1 MTQHPEETS
10 SNMNAV
16 ILWYFADPMCSWCW
30 GFSPVIET
38 LREEFHERAK
48 IALVLGGLR
57 PGETAPL
64 TAAGREDI
72 LHHWRQVHER
82 TGQPFRFDNALPPG
96 FVYDTEPASR
106 AVVTIGGLEPTL
118 IFSLFRAI
126 QNAFYAEGRD
136 VTQAGVLAELAA
148 GLGVDAAAFLQA
160 FDSDAARAKTQA
172 HFRQARQAGVRGFP
186 ALILQQDSQLHAV
199 SNGCQPLEA
208 VREAIGRSLQP
219 AI

>member
-1 MTQHPEETS
+1 MSAP
-10 SNMNAV
+10 

-38 LREEFHERAK
+38 LREEYRERVK

-64 TAAGREDI
+64 TTAGREDI
-72 LHHWRQVHER
+72 LHHWREVHAR

-106 AVVTIGGLEPTL
+106 AVVTLGGIEPTL
-118 IFSLFRAI
+118 IFPLFKAI
-126 QNAFYAEGRD
+126 QGAFYAEGRD
-136 VTQAGVLAELAA
+136 VTQPGVLAELAT
-148 GLGVDAAAFLQA
+148 GLGVEPTAFLQA

-186 ALILQQDSQLHAV
+186 ALILQQDTRLQTV
-199 SNGCQPLEA
+199 SSGCQPLET
-208 VREAIGRSLQP
+208 VRAAIDTCL
-219 AI
+219 AT

>member
-1 MTQHPEETS
+1 LSIHRLTDFPV
-10 SNMNAV
+10 NAP

-38 LREEFHERAK
+38 LRDEYRERVK

-72 LHHWRQVHER
+72 LHHWQQVHER

-106 AVVTIGGLEPTL
+106 AVVTIGGIEPTL
-118 IFSLFRAI
+118 IFPLFRAI

-136 VTQAGVLAELAA
+136 VTQAGALAELAA

-186 ALILQQDSQLHAV
+186 ALILQQDSQLQSV
-199 SNGCQPLEA
+199 SNGCQPLEV
-208 VREAIGRSLQP
+208 VRKAIGRSLQP
-219 AI
+219 AV

>member
-1 MTQHPEETS
+1 MSTP
-10 SNMNAV
+10 

-38 LREEFHERAK
+38 LRDEYRDSLK

-72 LHHWRQVHER
+72 LHHWHQVHAR
-82 TGQPFRFDNALPPG
+82 TGQPFRFENALPPG

-106 AVVTIGGLEPTL
+106 AVVTLGGIDPAL
-118 IFSLFRAI
+118 IFPLFRAI
-126 QNAFYAEGRD
+126 QSAFYAEGRD
-136 VTQAGVLAELAA
+136 VTQPGVLADLAA

-160 FDSDAARAKTQA
+160 FDSDAARARTQA

-186 ALILQQDSQLHAV
+186 ALVLQQDTRLQTV
-199 SNGCQPLEA
+199 SSGCQPLDT
-208 VREAIGRSLQP
+208 VRAALD
-219 AI
+219 ACLAA

>member
-1 MTQHPEETS
+1 MTQCPEETPS
-10 SNMNAV
+10 SMNAA

-38 LREEFHERAK
+38 LRDEYRERMR

-82 TGQPFRFDNALPPG
+82 TGQPFRFENALPPG

-106 AVVTIGGLEPTL
+106 AVVTIGGIEPTL
-118 IFSLFRAI
+118 IFPLFRAI

-136 VTQAGVLAELAA
+136 VTQAGALAELAA

-186 ALILQQDSQLHAV
+186 ALILQQDSQLHSV
-199 SNGCQPLEA
+199 SNGCQPLEV
-208 VREAIGRSLQP
+208 VREAIDRSLQP
-219 AI
+219 AV

>member
-1 MTQHPEETS
+1 MATP
-10 SNMNAV
+10 

-38 LREEFHERAK
+38 LRDAYRERMK

-57 PGETAPL
+57 PGETAPM
-64 TAAGREDI
+64 TAAGREEI
-72 LHHWRQVHER
+72 LHHWHQVHAR
-82 TGQPFRFDNALPPG
+82 TGQPFRFENALPEG

-106 AVVTIGGLEPTL
+106 AVVTVGGLDPAL
-118 IFSLFRAI
+118 IFAMFKAI
-126 QNAFYAEGRD
+126 QTAFYAEGRD
-136 VTQAGVLAELAA
+136 VTQPTVLADLAA

-186 ALILQQDSQLHAV
+186 TLILQQDSQLHSV
-199 SNGCQPLEA
+199 SNGWLPLET
-208 VREAIGRSLQP
+208 VREAIKLYLQP
-219 AI
+219 AV

>member
-1 MTQHPEETS
+1 
-10 SNMNAV
+10 
-16 ILWYFADPMCSWCW
+16 
-30 GFSPVIET
+30 VIET

-64 TAAGREDI
+64 TAVGREDI

-82 TGQPFRFDNALPPG
+82 TGQPFRFDKALPPG

-106 AVVTIGGLEPTL
+106 AVVTMGGIEPTL
-118 IFSLFRAI
+118 IFPLFRAI

-160 FDSDAARAKTQA
+160 FGSDAVRAKTQA

-186 ALILQQDSQLHAV
+186 ALILQQDSQLHSI
-199 SNGCQPLEA
+199 SNGCQPLEV
-208 VREAIGRSLQP
+208 VREAIDRTLQP
-219 AI
+219 ADRV